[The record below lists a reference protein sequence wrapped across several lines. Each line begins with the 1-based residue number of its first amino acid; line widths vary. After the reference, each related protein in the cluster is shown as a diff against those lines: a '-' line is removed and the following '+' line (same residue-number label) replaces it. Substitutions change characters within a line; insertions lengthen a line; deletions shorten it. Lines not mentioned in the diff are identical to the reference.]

1 VRLFPWFAVF
11 LVIAGATWK
20 NELRAGFLHRISFF
34 RRFVPGELTADY
46 ARDRA
51 VYGTQS
57 RKPVDS
63 ENVSNIDS

>member
-1 VRLFPWFAVF
+1 LVRHISDYCRGNMEERTESWLLAST
-11 LVIAGATWK
+11 LV
-20 NELRAGFLHRISFF
+20 F